1 MDDQSSQITVST
13 STSTIRAASL
23 HGAPSGGSISV
34 TVPRETELE
43 EGEDDDEDDPLK
55 VKELSLA
62 FDYLMFKIQDQ
73 ASQLSE
79 RVEAH
84 VLRSKT
90 EHEHDIQ
97 TIQDKLVQIKQLVGH
112 CDQINLEIDKL
123 EQLNMITKD
132 FTQRLIAVQN
142 RMNAHAQKFK

>member
-1 MDDQSSQITVST
+1 MDDQSSQITVRT

-23 HGAPSGGSISV
+23 HGNPSAGSISV
-34 TVPRETELE
+34 SVPEETEV
-43 EGEDDDEDDPLK
+43 DDDDDPLK

-79 RVEAH
+79 RVESH
-84 VLRSKT
+84 VLRSKS
-90 EHEHDIQ
+90 EHERDIQ
-97 TIQDKLVQIKQLVGH
+97 AIQDKLVQIKQLLGH

-123 EQLNMITKD
+123 EQLSMITKE
-132 FTQRLIAVQN
+132 FNQRLTAVQS
-142 RMNAHAQKFK
+142 RMNAHARKFK

>member
-1 MDDQSSQITVST
+1 MDDQSSQITVRT
-13 STSTIRAASL
+13 SASTIHAVSL
-23 HGAPSGGSISV
+23 HGDPSAGSASFSAPE
-34 TVPRETELE
+34 ETEL
-43 EGEDDDEDDPLK
+43 DDDDDDDDDPLK

-73 ASQLSE
+73 ASLLSE
-79 RVEAH
+79 RVESH

-90 EHEHDIQ
+90 EHELDIQ
-97 TIQDKLVQIKQLVGH
+97 AIQDKLVQIKQLLGH

-132 FTQRLIAVQN
+132 FHQRLTAVQS
-142 RMNAHAQKFK
+142 RMNAHARKFK

>member
-1 MDDQSSQITVST
+1 MDDQSSQITVRT
-13 STSTIRAASL
+13 STSTIHAVSL
-23 HGAPSGGSISV
+23 HGDPSAGSASVSAPE
-34 TVPRETELE
+34 ETEL
-43 EGEDDDEDDPLK
+43 DDDDDDDDPLK

-84 VLRSKT
+84 VMRSKT

-97 TIQDKLVQIKQLVGH
+97 AIQNKLVQIKQLLGH

-132 FTQRLIAVQN
+132 FHQRLIAVQS
-142 RMNAHAQKFK
+142 RMNAHARKFK